1 MSEHEPIRS
10 DTTYRADGAYLRAQ
24 LWQPST
30 LVLALSAVLLTLQYY
45 WGNRTLLRKLLT
57 PYGLTGVQLEMAE
70 SVGWCLLIAGLYLVI
85 PALVVKLAFRQRLR
99 DYGLGW
105 GSLHRHWHFYVLVL
119 AGMLPLVIMAARTP
133 YFQQTYPFYSYV
145 SASLAGFVI
154 WQAAYAL
161 QFVAVEFFFRG
172 FLLFGLRP
180 TFGVHALLV
189 GMVPYCMIHFQKPM
203 GEALGAIV
211 AGFLLNYLALK
222 NRSIWGGAF
231 LHWMIA
237 LTMDAAAIF
246 FRGGFGP

>member
-1 MSEHEPIRS
+1 VTEPQIGLN
-10 DTTYRADGAYLRAQ
+10 TGYRADMAYLRAQ

-30 LVLALSAVLLTLQYY
+30 LVLSLSAVLLTLQYY

-57 PYGLTGVQLEMAE
+57 PYGLTGTSLEMAE
-70 SVGWCLLIAGLYLVI
+70 SLGWCLLIVLLYLVI
-85 PALVVKLAFRQRLR
+85 PALVVKFAFRERLR

-105 GSLHRHWHFYVLVL
+105 GGLHRHWHFYVGVL
-119 AGMLPLVIMAARTP
+119 AAMLPVVIGAARTP
-133 YFQQTYPFYSYV
+133 YFQQTYPFYDYV
-145 SASLAGFVI
+145 SASLFGFLL
-154 WQAAYAL
+154 WQAAYGL
-161 QFVAVEFFFRG
+161 QFLAVEFFFRG

-180 TFGVHALLV
+180 TFGVHALLI
-189 GMVPYCMIHFQKPM
+189 GMAPYCMIHFQKPM

-246 FRGGFGP
+246 FRGGFGA